1 MSVRIV
7 WMNRLLWAGRVGP
20 LWEDRMGMD
29 LDRSWEFR
37 EVKAPRL
44 QDIRQLKV
52 VRSSALLT
60 GRLYSFLLEVESTPG
75 P

>member
-1 MSVRIV
+1 
-7 WMNRLLWAGRVGP
+7 
-20 LWEDRMGMD
+20 MGLD
-29 LDRSWEFR
+29 LDRSCEFQ
-37 EVKAPRL
+37 EVKAPIF

-60 GRLYSFLLEVESTPG
+60 GRLYSFLLETVSTPG